1 MVPDTRNKIDRAIGD
16 AAAPPDALPV
26 HRQMLANMQPAE
38 RFVRAMS
45 LSSFVRQWA
54 WAGAERTAGADGP
67 VAVRDRFLAQL
78 YGADMTDDLRVLI
91 SRL

>member
-1 MVPDTRNKIDRAIGD
+1 MVPAPGHKIDRAIDD

-26 HRQMLANMQPAE
+26 HWQVLANMHPAE

-45 LSSFVRQWA
+45 LSSFVRQMA
-54 WAGAERTAGADGP
+54 WAGAERAAGADGP

-78 YGADMTDDLRVLI
+78 YGADMTDELRVLI